1 MVEHSAELFLTPE
14 MVVEDTKIWRPQSGR
29 SNPNLLFG
37 LFHDQIDVF

>member
-1 MVEHSAELFLTPE
+1 MAQHLAELFLIPE

-29 SNPNLLFG
+29 SNPDILFG